1 VSNVLITGCSTGIG
15 FATAISL
22 AQAEHKVF
30 AAMRNPSSSPE
41 LAARAADDHLPIRVL
56 RMDVDSDES
65 VREAVQEVL
74 SAYGRIDVLVNNA
87 GIAGGG
93 PVEEVEIELFRKI
106 METNFFGALRCMQAV
121 LPRMRQQNSGH
132 IINVT
137 SVAGRIA
144 IAPQAAYA
152 ASKWALEAT
161 SEALAQE
168 VRRFGIR
175 VTIVE
180 PGLIATPILGKV
192 KPRQWS
198 SHYPQMKRLRALF
211 NASLQNP
218 TPPSVVADKILHIVN
233 SDGGTFR
240 NPVGDANVYFAWRAS
255 MTDEQWIE
263 LNGVED
269 DEVWCASVKRHFGID
284 PQFT

>member
-1 VSNVLITGCSTGIG
+1 MSIVLITGCSTGIG

-41 LAARAADDHLPIRVL
+41 LAARAADNHLPIRVL

-74 SAYGRIDVLVNNA
+74 SEHGQIDVLVNNA
-87 GIAGGG
+87 GIPGGG

-121 LPRMRQQNSGH
+121 LPGMRQQNSGH

-144 IAPQAAYA
+144 MAPQAAYA

-175 VTIVE
+175 ATIVE
-180 PGLIATPILGKV
+180 PGLIATPIFGKV

-198 SHYPQMKRLRALF
+198 SHYPQTKRVRALF
-211 NASLQNP
+211 GASLQNP
-218 TPPSVVADKILHIVN
+218 TPPSVVADKIVHIVN
-233 SDGGTFR
+233 SDSGTFR
-240 NPVGDANVYFAWRAS
+240 HPVGDANVYFAWRAS

>member
-1 VSNVLITGCSTGIG
+1 VSIVLITGCSTGIG

-22 AQAEHKVF
+22 AQSGHEVIAT
-30 AAMRNPSSSPE
+30 MRNPSSSPE

-56 RMDVDSDES
+56 SMDVDSDES

-87 GIAGGG
+87 GIPGGG
-93 PVEEVEIELFRKI
+93 PVEEVEIEVFRNV

-121 LPRMRQQNSGH
+121 LPGMRQQTSGH

-137 SVAGRIA
+137 SVAGRLA
-144 IAPQAAYA
+144 ISPQAAYA

-180 PGLIATPILGKV
+180 PGLIATPILSKV

-198 SHYPQMKRLRALF
+198 SHYPQPKRMRALF
-211 NASLQNP
+211 GASLQNP
-218 TPPSVVADKILHIVN
+218 TPPSVVADKIVHIVN
-233 SDGGTFR
+233 SDSGTFR
-240 NPVGDANVYFAWRAS
+240 HPVGDANVYFAWRAS

-269 DEVWCASVKRHFGID
+269 DEVWCASVKQHFGID

>member
-1 VSNVLITGCSTGIG
+1 VSIVLITGCSTGIG

-41 LAARAADDHLPIRVL
+41 LAVRAADDHLPIRVL

-74 SAYGRIDVLVNNA
+74 SEHGQIDVLVNNA
-87 GIAGGG
+87 GIPGGG
-93 PVEEVEIELFRKI
+93 PVEEVEMELFRKI

-121 LPRMRQQNSGH
+121 LPGMRQLNSGH

-137 SVAGRIA
+137 SVAGRIVM
-144 IAPQAAYA
+144 APQAAYA

-180 PGLIATPILGKV
+180 PGLTATPIFGKV

-198 SHYPQMKRLRALF
+198 SHYPQAKRMRALF
-211 NASLQNP
+211 GALLQNP
-218 TPPSVVADKILHIVN
+218 TQPSVVADKIVHIVN
-233 SDGGTFR
+233 SDSGTFR
-240 NPVGDANVYFAWRAS
+240 HPVGDANVHFAWRAS

>member
-1 VSNVLITGCSTGIG
+1 MSIVLITGCSTGIG

-56 RMDVDSDES
+56 RLDVDSDES

-74 SAYGRIDVLVNNA
+74 SAHGRIDVLVNNA
-87 GIAGGG
+87 GIPGGG

-121 LPRMRQQNSGH
+121 LPGMRQQNSGH

-198 SHYPQMKRLRALF
+198 SHYPQAKRVRALF
-211 NASLQNP
+211 VASLQNP
-218 TPPSVVADKILHIVN
+218 TPPSVVADKIVHIVN

-240 NPVGDANVYFAWRAS
+240 HPVGDANLYFAWRAS

>member
-1 VSNVLITGCSTGIG
+1 MSIVLITGCSTGIG

-65 VREAVQEVL
+65 VRQAVQEVL
-74 SAYGRIDVLVNNA
+74 SAHGRIDVLVNNA
-87 GIAGGG
+87 GIPGGG

-106 METNFFGALRCMQAV
+106 METNFFGALRCMKAV
-121 LPRMRQQNSGH
+121 LPGMRQQNSGH

-144 IAPQAAYA
+144 MAPQAAYA

-192 KPRQWS
+192 KPLQWS
-198 SHYPQMKRLRALF
+198 SHYPQIKRVRALF
-211 NASLQNP
+211 GASLQNP
-218 TPPSVVADKILHIVN
+218 TPPSVVADKIVHIVK
-233 SDGGTFR
+233 SDSGTFR
-240 NPVGDANVYFAWRAS
+240 QPVGDANVYFAWRAS